1 MNVAQIFCAPG
12 QVAHGSFLTD
22 RSDWTP
28 KRYSRHNSPTHS
40 RENNRIRSSPRTGRP
55 TTKGS
60 MRALLVGNSE
70 HPEFAVALCWLRAHL
85 ELTVSAGLDL
95 ALQHLRAQENPQLI
109 LLVQSRRNEISQHQI
124 EQLHRTAP
132 LARLVGLLGSWCEGE
147 VRSGEPWKG
156 VQRIYW
162 HQWTPQLIDATSDRE
177 QRRSKT
183 WVLPRTTTPAERLLR
198 AQEHRHI
205 PQSGL
210 IGISALSFVDFETLA
225 DACQASGRATV
236 WLAEPDQAD
245 TDTAHYADLSAIL
258 CNGGTSHRQ
267 DVHRITRLAQQFPGL
282 PLVAVVG
289 YPRLDDQQRLLAAG
303 ACHVVSKPYLL
314 DELLTALEE
323 STGIFQDGALPARS
337 A

>member
-1 MNVAQIFCAPG
+1 
-12 QVAHGSFLTD
+12 
-22 RSDWTP
+22 
-28 KRYSRHNSPTHS
+28 
-40 RENNRIRSSPRTGRP
+40 
-55 TTKGS
+55 

-85 ELTVSAGLDL
+85 ELTVSASLDL
-95 ALQHLRAQENPQLI
+95 ALQHLRAKENPQLI

-124 EQLHRTAP
+124 EQLHRMAP

-162 HQWTPQLIDATSDRE
+162 HQWTPQLIDTASGRE
-177 QRRSKT
+177 PHRSKT
-183 WVLPRTTTPAERLLR
+183 WVLPRTTTPAERLLC
-198 AQEHRHI
+198 AQEHHCT

-210 IGISALSFVDFETLA
+210 IGISALSFIDFETLA
-225 DACQASGRATV
+225 DACQARGLATV
-236 WLAEPDQAD
+236 WLVEPGLAD
-245 TDTAHYADLSAIL
+245 PDTVHYADLSAIL

-267 DVHRITRLAQQFPGL
+267 DVHRVTHLAQKFPGL
-282 PLVAVVG
+282 PIIAVVG

-303 ACHVVSKPYLL
+303 ACQMVSKPYLL
-314 DELLTALEE
+314 DELLTALEK
-323 STGIFQDGALPARS
+323 STGIFQDGTLPARS